1 MDVCICVCMY
11 VLIMDVAF
19 PHMWY
24 VVAYMLCRSCD
35 ALLVLC
41 HILAL
46 VLKYMLHGYFW
57 CATACGLV
65 DCVLCLMAL
74 CYVAVCALVLGCR
87 LWDLVHCCFWFRRET
102 GRLAHGVL
110 CGHSCQARVWMM
122 LAVWF
127 ERSGRCCPCAVLW
140 YVMRWR

>member
-1 MDVCICVCMY
+1 MLAIVYVVMYQGIYMYMYLVMDVCRNVCMYVRICVCMY

-46 VLKYMLHGYFW
+46 LPKYMLHCYFW

-65 DCVLCLMAL
+65 DCVLCLKVV
-74 CYVAVCALVLGCR
+74 CYVVAVCVLLLRCR
-87 LWDLVHCCFWFRRET
+87 LWGLVHYC
-102 GRLAHGVL
+102 VL
-110 CGHSCQARVWMM
+110 VQARNWRASM
-122 LAVWF
+122 W
-127 ERSGRCCPCAVLW
+127 CAV
-140 YVMRWR
+140 